1 MAMDDPGS
9 DTANAA
15 IRPACDPLK
24 PPFAIERALRPRN
37 WSRSRVVLSGR
48 SRQIG
53 TFVPSMHSFPIEII
67 TI

>member
-1 MAMDDPGS
+1 MAMDDPGG

-24 PPFAIERALRPRN
+24 PQFALERALRPRN
-37 WSRSRVVLSGR
+37 WSRSRVVLPGC
-48 SRQIG
+48 SRQIE
-53 TFVPSMHSFPIEII
+53 TFEPIMHSFPIEII

>member
-24 PPFAIERALRPRN
+24 PQFRLSALSGQEIG
-37 WSRSRVVLSGR
+37 SRSRVVLPGC
-48 SRQIG
+48 SRQIE
-53 TFVPSMHSFPIEII
+53 TFEHIMHSFPIEII

>member
-24 PPFAIERALRPRN
+24 PQFALERAIRPRN
-37 WSRSRVVLSGR
+37 WSRSRVVLPGR

-53 TFVPSMHSFPIEII
+53 TFEHSIHSFPIKII